1 MRVLGAPSAPRP
13 ITSAGFPANESTA
26 CWTASASSSR
36 IPFTGQLTAL
46 PDIELWDRVR
56 EDCAELPRAQYP
68 SLRLYRSPNIGR
80 VPNSV
85 FGEIYMMPAGTQIL
99 VLKEGTRR
107 DRGKGA
113 QFNNIA
119 AAKAVADAVR
129 STLGPRGMDKMLV
142 DSLGDV
148 VITNDGVTILK
159 EIDIEHPAAKML
171 VEVAKTQDEEAGD
184 GTTTAVILAGELLK
198 KAEDLIEQNIHPTVI
213 ASGYRQAAEKAR
225 EVLEKVA
232 TKISIKD
239 ADVLRKVAMT
249 AMSSSGHKELLADIA
264 VKAVSTVAEQRAD
277 NSYFVDDDNIQVVKK
292 QGGSIAD
299 TQLVDGIIVD
309 KERVHPGMPSEVKE
323 AKIALVDA
331 ALEVKKTEID
341 AKIEITDPAQLQA
354 FLNEEESMLKR
365 MVDIVK
371 KSGATVIFCQK
382 GIDDL
387 AQHYLAKADI
397 YAVRRVKKSDMEKLA
412 KATGGKVVT
421 KLDELSKDDLGYA
434 KLVYEKKIG
443 EDEMTFVTGCKN
455 PKAMSILIRGGTEH
469 VVDEVERS
477 LEDATS
483 VVSVAIEDGKVITGG
498 GSSAT
503 EIALTLRDYA
513 SSVGGREQI
522 AIEAFADA
530 VEAIPRTLAENAGLD
545 PIDILIELRKEHKK
559 GNKYAGI
566 NVFSG
571 KVSDMKKEN
580 VIEPIRVGSQA
591 ISSATDAAARAP
603 ARAAKAA
610 KAEATARSSEGPFR
624 GPSGGP
630 HGLRSV
636 PRGGRFPR

>member
-1 MRVLGAPSAPRP
+1 
-13 ITSAGFPANESTA
+13 
-26 CWTASASSSR
+26 
-36 IPFTGQLTAL
+36 
-46 PDIELWDRVR
+46 
-56 EDCAELPRAQYP
+56 
-68 SLRLYRSPNIGR
+68 
-80 VPNSV
+80 
-85 FGEIYMMPAGTQIL
+85 MPAGTPIL

-107 DRGKGA
+107 ERGKGA

-198 KAEDLIEQNIHPTVI
+198 RAEDMIEQNIHPTVI
-213 ASGYRQAAEKAR
+213 ASGYRQASDKAR
-225 EVLEKVA
+225 DVLEKVSA
-232 TKISIKD
+232 KISIKD
-239 ADVLRKVAMT
+239 VDVLKKVAVT
-249 AMSSSGHKELLADIA
+249 AMSSKSASGHKDHLADVS
-264 VKAVSTVAEQRAD
+264 VKAVTTVAEQRAD
-277 NSYFVDDDNIQVVKK
+277 GSYFVDDDNIQIVKK

-299 TQLVDGIIVD
+299 TELVDGIIVD
-309 KERVHPGMPSEVKE
+309 KERVHPGMPSEVKD

-341 AKIEITDPAQLQA
+341 AKIEITDPTQLQA
-354 FLNEEESMLKR
+354 FLNEEEAMLKR
-365 MVDIVK
+365 MVDTVK
-371 KSGATVIFCQK
+371 KSGANVVFCQK

-387 AQHYLAKADI
+387 AQHYLAKEGI
-397 YAVRRVKKSDMEKLA
+397 YAVRRAKKSDMEKLA

-421 KLDELSKDDLGYA
+421 KLDELTKDDLGYA

-443 EDEMTFVTGCKN
+443 DDEMTFVTGCKN
-455 PKAMSILIRGGTEH
+455 PKAVSILIRGGTEH

-483 VVSVAIEDGKVITGG
+483 VVAVAIEDGKVNTGG

-503 EIALTLRDYA
+503 EISLALRDHA

-530 VEAIPRTLAENAGLD
+530 MEVVPRTLAENAGLD

-559 GNKYAGI
+559 GNKSAGV

-580 VIEPIRVGSQA
+580 VIEPIRVGTQA
-591 ISSATDAAARAP
+591 ISSATDAAVMILRIDDVI
-603 ARAAKAA
+603 AAKAG
-610 KAEATARSSEGPFR
+610 EGPK
-624 GPSGGP
+624 GGP
-630 HGLRSV
+630 GK
-636 PRGGRFPR
+636 GGEAGEEGGAGEEF

>member
-1 MRVLGAPSAPRP
+1 
-13 ITSAGFPANESTA
+13 
-26 CWTASASSSR
+26 
-36 IPFTGQLTAL
+36 
-46 PDIELWDRVR
+46 
-56 EDCAELPRAQYP
+56 
-68 SLRLYRSPNIGR
+68 
-80 VPNSV
+80 
-85 FGEIYMMPAGTQIL
+85 MMPAGTQIL

-213 ASGYRQAAEKAR
+213 AAGYRQAAEKAR

-232 TKISIKD
+232 MKISIKD
-239 ADVLRKVAMT
+239 GDILKKVAMT
-249 AMSSSGHKELLADIA
+249 AMSSKSSSGHKELLADIS

-299 TQLVDGIIVD
+299 TSLVDGVIID

-387 AQHYLAKADI
+387 AQHYLAKENI

-483 VVSVAIEDGKVITGG
+483 VVAVAIEDGKVITGG

-503 EIALTLRDYA
+503 EIALALRDHA
-513 SSVGGREQI
+513 STVGGREQI
-522 AIEAFADA
+522 AIESFADA

-559 GNKYAGI
+559 GNKYARI
-566 NVFSG
+566 NVFTG

-580 VIEPIRVGSQA
+580 VIEPIRVGTQA
-591 ISSATDAAARAP
+591 ISSATDAAVMVLRIDDVI
-603 ARAAKAA
+603 AAKAGA
-610 KAEATARSSEGPFR
+610 GGGK
-624 GPSGGP
+624 GGP
-630 HGLRSV
+630 GK
-636 PRGGRFPR
+636 GGEGGEGGGEGEEF